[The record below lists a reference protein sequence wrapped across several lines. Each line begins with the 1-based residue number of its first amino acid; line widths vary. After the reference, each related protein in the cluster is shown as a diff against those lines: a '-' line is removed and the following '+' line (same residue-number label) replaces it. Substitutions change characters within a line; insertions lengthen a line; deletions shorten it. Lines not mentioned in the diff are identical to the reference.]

1 MENNIDSKVSVVKT
15 AATQARDKKLTSV
28 KATQARKLKAK
39 EVVAAIPLEQKKEMV
54 TKIKPSAVKEI
65 SNEIKALVTSK
76 AKDISK
82 KADFSKNVDEIKTS
96 VKTLNDQIIA
106 STSSIFEDVIEM
118 NKEIANIT
126 VKSVE
131 VMASNFDMDK
141 EVEKIRSS
149 AVELNEKVVNRSK
162 ELNSQVLARTEDL
175 KSTIAKLANDM
186 LENIRLNE
194 RITNVKDAVL
204 NSNKYAKDAAN
215 NTIDNVEKNATEWQK
230 IGEKAIVR
238 SLKLASKQ
246 QELVFETLEEVKSQ
260 VLLTRK
266 NLKSLFNAKEV

>member
-15 AATQARDKKLTSV
+15 AATQARDKKSTSV

-39 EVVAAIPLEQKKEMV
+39 EVVSAIPLEQKKEMV

-118 NKEIANIT
+118 NKEIADIT

-131 VMASNFDMDK
+131 AMASNFDMDK
-141 EVEKIRSS
+141 EVEKIRAS

>member
-65 SNEIKALVTSK
+65 SNEIKAVVTSK

>member
-1 MENNIDSKVSVVKT
+1 MENNIDSKVSVAKT
-15 AATQARDKKLTSV
+15 AATQARDKKSTSV

-39 EVVAAIPLEQKKEMV
+39 EVVSAIPLEQKKEMV

-118 NKEIANIT
+118 NKEIADIT

-131 VMASNFDMDK
+131 AMASNFDMDK
-141 EVEKIRSS
+141 EVEKIRAS

>member
-1 MENNIDSKVSVVKT
+1 M
-15 AATQARDKKLTSV
+15 
-28 KATQARKLKAK
+28 
-39 EVVAAIPLEQKKEMV
+39 
-54 TKIKPSAVKEI
+54 
-65 SNEIKALVTSK
+65 
-76 AKDISK
+76 
-82 KADFSKNVDEIKTS
+82 
-96 VKTLNDQIIA
+96 
-106 STSSIFEDVIEM
+106 
-118 NKEIANIT
+118 T

>member
-65 SNEIKALVTSK
+65 SNEIKAVVTSK

-162 ELNSQVLARTEDL
+162 ELNS
-175 KSTIAKLANDM
+175 
-186 LENIRLNE
+186 
-194 RITNVKDAVL
+194 
-204 NSNKYAKDAAN
+204 
-215 NTIDNVEKNATEWQK
+215 
-230 IGEKAIVR
+230 
-238 SLKLASKQ
+238 
-246 QELVFETLEEVKSQ
+246 
-260 VLLTRK
+260 
-266 NLKSLFNAKEV
+266 